1 MRYLEDTLNLFVH
14 LKELLYDLQHI
25 LNDDY
30 CAHLISHQSTPLL
43 LHKVFCFVALLL
55 LLHIQASH
63 ESREVGSANMC
74 SRKRL
79 RVCEYGQQQASRAA
93 YNLVI
98 IIVII

>member
-1 MRYLEDTLNLFVH
+1 MATTVRISSH
-14 LKELLYDLQHI
+14 IKALL
-25 LNDDY
+25 
-30 CAHLISHQSTPLL
+30 SF
-43 LHKVFCFVALLL
+43 KVFCFVALLL
-55 LLHIQASH
+55 LLQIQASH

-79 RVCEYGQQQASRAA
+79 RVREYGQQQPSSAA

>member
-1 MRYLEDTLNLFVH
+1 MTTTVRISSH
-14 LKELLYDLQHI
+14 IKALL
-25 LNDDY
+25 
-30 CAHLISHQSTPLL
+30 SF
-43 LHKVFCFVALLL
+43 KVFCFVALLQ
-55 LLHIQASH
+55 IQASH

-79 RVCEYGQQQASRAA
+79 RVREYGQQQPSSAA